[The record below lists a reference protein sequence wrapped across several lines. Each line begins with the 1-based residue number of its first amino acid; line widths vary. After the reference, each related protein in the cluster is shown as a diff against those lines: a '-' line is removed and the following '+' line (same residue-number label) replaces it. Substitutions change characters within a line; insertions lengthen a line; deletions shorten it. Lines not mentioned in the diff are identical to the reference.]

1 MGYLWLKALHIISFV
16 AWFAGMFYIWRLFV
30 YHAETKSQEVRDTLA
45 VMERKLYKIIMMPA
59 ATLTLVFGIWMLV
72 LAWDAYYMRAWIWLK
87 VSLVLVL
94 LFLHFL
100 SDYYR
105 KKLLSGAVYNSKKF
119 RILNEMPTLI
129 LFAVVILAT
138 LKPF

>member
-1 MGYLWLKALHIISFV
+1 
-16 AWFAGMFYIWRLFV
+16 
-30 YHAETKSQEVRDTLA
+30 
-45 VMERKLYKIIMMPA
+45 MPA

-87 VSLVLVL
+87 ISLVLVL